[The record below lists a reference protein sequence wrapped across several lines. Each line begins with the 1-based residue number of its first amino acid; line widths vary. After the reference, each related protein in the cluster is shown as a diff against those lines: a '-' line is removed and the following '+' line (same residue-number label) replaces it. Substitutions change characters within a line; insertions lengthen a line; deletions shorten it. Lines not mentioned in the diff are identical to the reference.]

1 MIRRILVVCL
11 LAFALFGGASEA
23 LAHKMKVFAS
33 ADGAEISGYA
43 YFGGG
48 NRAVGVRV
56 VATADGAQAF
66 AGTTDAEGRFAFRAA
81 RRADHLIVVDS
92 GDGHLAQTVV
102 PAADLPEAAQGA
114 SVPVA
119 ADVEALV
126 EHAVARQI
134 RPLREQ
140 LDAYEEKVRWH
151 DVLGGLGVIFG
162 VAGLSY
168 GLAMHRRAR

>member
-1 MIRRILVVCL
+1 MIRCILVVGLVALAL
-11 LAFALFGGASEA
+11 LGGVPEA

-33 ADGAEISGYA
+33 ADGTEISGYV

-48 NRAVGVRV
+48 GRAVGVRV
-56 VATADGAQAF
+56 EATADGVQAF
-66 AGTTDAEGRFAFRAA
+66 AGTTDAEGRFAFRTL
-81 RRADHLIVVDS
+81 RRADHLIVVDG
-92 GDGHLAQTVV
+92 GDGHMAQTVV
-102 PAADLPEAAQGA
+102 PVADLPEASRGA
-114 SVPVA
+114 PTPVA

-126 EHAVARQI
+126 EHVVARQI

-162 VAGLSY
+162 VAGVFY
-168 GLAMHRRAR
+168 GFAMHRRAR